1 LSNVSHAQSGKSKE
15 ISLLLARW
23 FGPLMIF
30 LSMLF
35 SSAEAFA
42 ETRTLKL
49 FFVHTNE
56 RAEITFKRNGRF
68 QQDGLNKLNQ
78 FLRDWRRNEPTKMD
92 PRLFDLVW
100 QIYNKVGGSDYIH
113 VVSAYRSPATNSMLR
128 SRSRGVARKSQHMLG
143 KAMDWYLPGVKLAT
157 LRATA
162 LRFEAG
168 GVGYYPRSG
177 SPFVHTDVG
186 NVRHWPRMSRKELL
200 AVFPDGKTIHVPS
213 DGRPLPGYEQAVAA
227 YEARKRSGGSIQ
239 IASSSS
245 SSGRRGK
252 TLFGMLFGGGADEE
266 EDTGESSIAVA
277 SAAKPSRTVAAKP
290 APVAEE
296 SDEGAVQAP
305 AAAPAPV
312 PAPTTARAQPQ
323 VIAPDLPA
331 REAPEP
337 LTAPRPEAP
346 VELTA
351 EDNQALAFAVPV
363 PLRRPDYAPTPAPED
378 SSTLNAL
385 AQNDATVAVPA
396 PKPQDSTGAIRDLIA
411 ANVEDT
417 GTATTQS
424 QPEMANALVPVP
436 FDKPKHNDMMVASVV
451 PSQRPEVPA
460 HVAPASNKD
469 VIAVPDDSLTPEA
482 IIAQADAE
490 NGDAVAGSQPP
501 AELPSVPGTIRG
513 RVQPAGPQNLQVAS
527 AEPQPSLRRTMLAAK
542 GDPAA
547 MLDSGVVTTAKKAKP
562 HRQAGQDQSAKAIQ
576 VSSDVPDRALSAEKV
591 AETAPA
597 VVPAVLRNS
606 SMRKAP
612 TTVYTAGFQ
621 QNLPVANAN
630 KFTGKAVTFMQIAK
644 FHPTSGI

>member
-1 LSNVSHAQSGKSKE
+1 MSHAQSGNSKGV
-15 ISLLLARW
+15 SVLLARW

-30 LSMLF
+30 LSMLI

-56 RAEITFKRNGRF
+56 RAEITFKRNGRY

-100 QIYNKVGGSDYIH
+100 QVYNRVGGSDYIH

-177 SPFVHTDVG
+177 SPFIHTDVG
-186 NVRHWPRMSRKELL
+186 NVRHWPRMSRRELL
-200 AVFPDGKTIHVPS
+200 AVFPDGKTMHVPS

-227 YEARKRSGGSIQ
+227 YEARRRSGGSIQ
-239 IASSSS
+239 IASS

-266 EDTGESSIAVA
+266 EDTGESSVAVA

-290 APVAEE
+290 AAVAEE
-296 SDEGAVQAP
+296 SDEGGAQAP

-323 VIAPDLPA
+323 VITPDLPA
-331 REAPEP
+331 REATAP

-346 VELTA
+346 VEMTA
-351 EDNQALAFAVPV
+351 EDNQALTFVVPV
-363 PLRRPDYAPTPAPED
+363 PLRRPDYAPTPAPAD
-378 SSTLNAL
+378 ASTLNAL
-385 AQNDATVAVPA
+385 AQNEATVAVPA
-396 PKPQDSTGAIRDLIA
+396 PKPQDSAGAIRDLIA
-411 ANVEDT
+411 ANVDDSQPAPT
-417 GTATTQS
+417 

-451 PSQRPEVPA
+451 PSQRPA
-460 HVAPASNKD
+460 APAQIAPAD

-482 IIAQADAE
+482 IIAQADADS
-490 NGDAVAGSQPP
+490 GDAVSDLQTP
-501 AELPSVPGTIRG
+501 AELPAPEITSG
-513 RVQPAGPQNLQVAS
+513 RVQPGGHQNQQIAS
-527 AEPQPSLRRTMLAAK
+527 VEPQPSLRRTMLAAK
-542 GDPAA
+542 GDPTA
-547 MLDSGVVTTAKKAKP
+547 MLDSGVMTTAKKAKP
-562 HRQAGQDQSAKAIQ
+562 HRQTAQDQSAKAIL
-576 VSSDVPDRALSAEKV
+576 VSSDVPDRALSAEQV

-597 VVPAVLRNS
+597 VVPAVLRNN

-621 QNLPVANAN
+621 QNLPVADAN

-644 FHPTSGI
+644 FHPASGI

>member
-1 LSNVSHAQSGKSKE
+1 MSNVSLVQKGASKV
-15 ISLLLARW
+15 ISLLSARW

-30 LSMLF
+30 ASMLF
-35 SSAEAFA
+35 SCADAFA

-49 FFVHTNE
+49 YFVHTNE

-68 QQDGLNKLNQ
+68 QQDGLNKLNR

-100 QIYNKVGGSDYIH
+100 QIYDKVGGSDYIH

-177 SPFVHTDVG
+177 SPFIHTDVG
-186 NVRHWPRMSRKELL
+186 NVRHWPRMSRRELL

-239 IASSSS
+239 IASSSGS
-245 SSGRRGK
+245 ARKGK

-266 EDTGESSIAVA
+266 EDTSEGSVAVA
-277 SAAKPSRTVAAKP
+277 SAAKPSRAVAARP
-290 APVAEE
+290 APAGEE
-296 SDEGAVQAP
+296 SDEGAAPAIAVQPQPPVPP
-305 AAAPAPV
+305 AAAAV
-312 PAPTTARAQPQ
+312 RVQPQ
-323 VIAPDLPA
+323 TIAPDLPA
-331 REAPEP
+331 ADVPQP
-337 LTAPRPEAP
+337 VAAPRPEAP
-346 VELTA
+346 AALTP
-351 EDNQALAFAVPV
+351 EDNAALAFAIPV
-363 PLRRPDYAPTPAPED
+363 PLRRPDYAPTPAPDEA
-378 SSTLNAL
+378 SSLNAL
-385 AQNDATVAVPA
+385 AQNEVSVPV
-396 PKPQDSTGAIRDLIA
+396 PVVRPEDSAGAIRDLIA
-411 ANVEDT
+411 ANVDEPAPAAD
-417 GTATTQS
+417 QS
-424 QPEMANALVPVP
+424 QPQLANALVPVP

-451 PSQRPEVPA
+451 PSQRPAMPA
-460 HVAPASNKD
+460 EPPIAASND
-469 VIAVPDDSLTPEA
+469 VISVPDDSMTPEA

-490 NGDAVAGSQPP
+490 QEDPGAEPAAPMPTTTGTTGGRLQPQQN
-501 AELPSVPGTIRG
+501 
-513 RVQPAGPQNLQVAS
+513 VQMAS
-527 AEPQPSLRRTMLAAK
+527 AGPQPSLRRSMLEAK
-542 GDPAA
+542 GDPVA
-547 MLDSGVVTTAKKAKP
+547 MLDSGVKTTTKKAKP
-562 HRQAGQDQSAKAIQ
+562 HRQAGQNATAKAIL
-576 VSSDVPDRALSAEKV
+576 VSSDLPDRALSTDQV
-591 AETAPA
+591 ANTAPE

-621 QNLPVANAN
+621 PSLPVANAN
-630 KFTGKAVTFMQIAK
+630 KFTGKAVTFMQIAR
-644 FHPTSGI
+644 FHPTSGM